1 MADGMEP
8 PPFDTEEDGIKDEDD
23 LFSDAKEKP
32 SSPSSDSQ
40 VNGASSN
47 TADEDAK
54 NDLEDDSDLFK
65 GGSSEIKLDSDDEGE
80 EKSNNGTNAEPDEA
94 SEETKKATPQIP
106 VSEALTAKTKVSAPS
121 LKADE
126 LGDSEDDKDVYE
138 IEIKITDTLKMG
150 DGMSAYVVYKITSK
164 TSNPAYRRPES
175 VVLRRFSDFL
185 GIHAKL
191 AEKHVPNG
199 IIVPPAPEKSV
210 IGMTKVKMS
219 KEDTSSSDFVERRKA
234 ALERYLV
241 RTAAHPA
248 LANDPDFIEFL
259 EKDGDLPRST
269 STSALS
275 GAGVMRLFHK
285 VGESLEKI
293 TLRVDENDE
302 SWGLYFHNYFCSH
315 IPRTLSGQW
324 NFEVEWFEEKSQQ
337 VEALDVQLRKLHT
350 SIEILSVH
358 RKELSL
364 NTAQFAKSAA
374 MLGNV
379 EEHTAL
385 SRALS
390 QLAETEEKIEVLH
403 REQSDADFFL
413 MAELMK
419 DYVALMGAVKDVFH
433 ERIKTYKSW
442 KDAEMTLTKKREI
455 KAKLELQNKTDKIG
469 QAQADITEWEQ
480 KVEKGQEDFETISK
494 NIKKEMLRF
503 EKMRVVDFKDKVI
516 KYLEILMD
524 NQEKLIKYWE
534 TFLPEA
540 KAIA

>member
-8 PPFDTEEDGIKDEDD
+8 PPFDTEEDAVKDEDD

-40 VNGASSN
+40 VNGASS
-47 TADEDAK
+47 TTVDEETK

-80 EKSNNGTNAEPDEA
+80 GKANNEPDEVA
-94 SEETKKATPQIP
+94 EEPEKATPEIP
-106 VSEALTAKTKVSAPS
+106 VSEAVSAKTKVAAPS
-121 LKADE
+121 LKTDD
-126 LGDSEDDKDVYE
+126 LGDVEDDKDVYE
-138 IEIKITDTLKMG
+138 IDIKITDTLKMG

-175 VVLRRFSDFL
+175 TVLRRFSDFL

-191 AEKHVPNG
+191 AEKHVPKG

-241 RTAAHPA
+241 RTAAHPV
-248 LANDPDFIEFL
+248 LASDPDFIEFL

-302 SWGLYFHNYFCSH
+302 
-315 IPRTLSGQW
+315 
-324 NFEVEWFEEKSQQ
+324 WFEEKSQQ

-358 RKELSL
+358 RRELSI
-364 NTAQFAKSAA
+364 NTAHFAKSAA

-455 KAKLELQNKTDKIG
+455 KAKLELQHKMDKIS
-469 QAQADITEWEQ
+469 QAQAEITEWEQ
-480 KVEKGQEDFETISK
+480 RVEKGQEDFEAISK
-494 NIKKEMLRF
+494 SIKKEMLRF

-524 NQEKLIKYWE
+524 NQEKSDRPNWVTQNGEL
-534 TFLPEA
+534 L
-540 KAIA
+540 

>member
-47 TADEDAK
+47 NMDEDVK

-65 GGSSEIKLDSDDEGE
+65 GGSSEIKLNSDDEAE
-80 EKSNNGTNAEPDEA
+80 EKPNNGSNAESEEA
-94 SEETKKATPQIP
+94 PEETKKATPEIP
-106 VSEALTAKTKVSAPS
+106 VSEALTAKTKVAAPS
-121 LKADE
+121 LKAED
-126 LGDSEDDKDVYE
+126 LDEDDKDIYE
-138 IEIKITDTLKMG
+138 IDIKITDTLKMG
-150 DGMSAYVVYKITSK
+150 DGMSAYLVYKITTK
-164 TSNPAYRRPES
+164 TSNPAFRRPES
-175 VVLRRFSDFL
+175 IVLRRFSDFL

-191 AEKHVPNG
+191 AEKHVAVG

-219 KEDTSSSDFVERRKA
+219 KEDTSSSDFVERRRA

-241 RTAAHPA
+241 RTAAHPV
-248 LANDPDFIEFL
+248 LASDPDFIEFL

-275 GAGVMRLFHK
+275 GAGVMRLFHR

-302 SWGLYFHNYFCSH
+302 
-315 IPRTLSGQW
+315 
-324 NFEVEWFEEKSQQ
+324 WFEEKSQQ
-337 VEALDVQLRKLHT
+337 VEALDLQLRKLHT
-350 SIEILSVH
+350 SIEVLSVH
-358 RKELSL
+358 RKELCV

-419 DYVALMGAVKDVFH
+419 DYVALMGSVKDVFH

-442 KDAEMTLTKKREI
+442 KDAEMTLTKKREV
-455 KAKLELQNKTDKIG
+455 KAKLELQHKTDKIG

-480 KVEKGQEDFETISK
+480 RVEKGQEDFEKISK

>member
-23 LFSDAKEKP
+23 LFSDAKDKP

-40 VNGASSN
+40 VNGDNN
-47 TADEDAK
+47 TVDENAK
-54 NDLEDDSDLFK
+54 DELEDDDNDLFK
-65 GGSSEIKLDSDDEGE
+65 GGSSEIKLDSDDEGDKEIPSEANE
-80 EKSNNGTNAEPDEA
+80 EVDEA
-94 SEETKKATPQIP
+94 TPEPKKATPQIP
-106 VSEALTAKTKVSAPS
+106 VSEAVTAKTKVAAPS
-121 LKADE
+121 LKTDDVAE
-126 LGDSEDDKDVYE
+126 SEEEKEVYE
-138 IEIKITDTLKMG
+138 IDIKITDTLKMG
-150 DGMSAYVVYKITSK
+150 DGMSAYVVYKVVSK
-164 TSNPAYRRPES
+164 TSNPAFRRPES

-191 AEKHVPNG
+191 AEKHVPSG

-241 RTAAHPA
+241 RTAAHPV
-248 LANDPDFIEFL
+248 LASDPDFIEFL

-293 TLRVDENDE
+293 TLKVDEND
-302 SWGLYFHNYFCSH
+302 
-315 IPRTLSGQW
+315 
-324 NFEVEWFEEKSQQ
+324 EWFEEKSQQ
-337 VEALDVQLRKLHT
+337 VEALDMQLRKLHT
-350 SIEILSVH
+350 SIEILSMH
-358 RKELSL
+358 RRELSV
-364 NTAQFAKSAA
+364 NTAHFAKSAA

-403 REQSDADFFL
+403 REQSEADFFL

-442 KDAEMTLTKKREI
+442 KDAEVTLTKKRES
-455 KAKLELQNKTDKIG
+455 KVKLELQNKVDKIG
-469 QAQADITEWEQ
+469 QAQAEITEWEQ
-480 KVEKGQEDFETISK
+480 KVEKGQEDFEAISK
-494 NIKKEMLRF
+494 SIKKEMLRF
-503 EKMRVVDFKDKVI
+503 EKMRVADFKDKVI
-516 KYLEILMD
+516 KYLEVLMD

-534 TFLPEA
+534 SFLPEA